1 MAYTVRVSREGRWW
15 ALAIPELGED
25 ALTQARRLSE
35 AEREARDYIAVT
47 MDVAPSTVE
56 VRVVLDDVG
65 LTAEALARSEE
76 LRALRAEADDIQ
88 EQITA
93 KSAALA
99 KELTA
104 KRLPVRDIA
113 ALIGISHQRVSQLH
127 FGLNTIRWAGG

>member
-35 AEREARDYIAVT
+35 VEREARDYIAVT
-47 MDVAPSTVE
+47 MDVAPSNVE

-76 LRALRAEADDIQ
+76 LRALRATADDIQ

-93 KSAALA
+93 KSAVLA
-99 KELTA
+99 KELAA

-113 ALIGISHQRVSQLH
+113 ALIGISHQRVSQL
-127 FGLNTIRWAGG
+127 LSA